1 MLGRTNAVYKEIS
14 ETAELSLGIEE
25 IITPTSASIVK
36 IEHLNDKFFA
46 FTDDWTILYG
56 EDMEHLQFLK
66 KDGENLVASSAVYKD
81 GTYGFLTKDSPTT
94 LYTSSD
100 LSDYE
105 EKEIK
110 TEEYNTKNGYIGMS
124 SDSKIV
130 ILTGYVKGSNNT
142 CYCIGIFESFD
153 EISWDKF
160 IIKDYDYSEHFTPC
174 LAIWKDRFIL
184 DSESVISLDGS
195 INQLCF
201 SKVTCADITKNMIM
215 FYKKS
220 KYADTVQIYIST
232 NGINARMIGEY
243 YIETDGYLE
252 DIMLVDYE
260 MGMLGVYLKCGI
272 SDSVLRSYKWKFCL
286 VNSVDQIGQAIEKLI
301 EINVLAGTE
310 GAQCFCQ
317 HGIYTYLGATGGSI
331 YKTWIDESGSSTSP
345 EVGLVKTLSAKQA
358 LQEAKKYCDNQY
370 ADLAERIAVL
380 EALREG

>member
-81 GTYGFLTKDSPTT
+81 GTYGFLTDDSPTI
-94 LYTSSD
+94 LYTSSN

-110 TEEYNTKNGYIGMS
+110 TEEYNTENGYIGMS

-130 ILTGYVKGSNNT
+130 ILAGYVKGNNDY
-142 CYCIGIFESFD
+142 YCIGIFESFD

-160 IIKDYDYSEHFTPC
+160 IIKNYGSSGKFTPC

-184 DSESVISLDGS
+184 VSGNAISLDGS
-195 INQLCF
+195 LNALSF
-201 SKVTCADITKNMIM
+201 SNIRYKQITKNMIM
-215 FYKKS
+215 
-220 KYADTVQIYIST
+220 KYEKDRFDGTVQLYIST
-232 NGINARMIGEY
+232 NGINVRMIGKY
-243 YIETDGYLE
+243 DIEMDGYLA

-272 SDSVLRSYKWKFCL
+272 SDSVPTSYKWKFCL

-301 EINVLAGTE
+301 EISALNE
-310 GAQCFCQ
+310 PNCFCQ
-317 HGIYTYLGATGGSI
+317 HGIYTYMGAIGGSI